1 MADALDDVQ
10 RLDGIV
16 QQREEQVVNL
26 ADSVG
31 LAEDRFFGGVAS
43 YLEVTTTQ
51 NLLFPAELELASV
64 RAQRTASFVNLYRAL
79 GGGWQLP
86 PPATPSPVEPTASKP
101 Q

>member
-1 MADALDDVQ
+1 
-10 RLDGIV
+10 
-16 QQREEQVVNL
+16 
-26 ADSVG
+26 SVG

-51 NLLFPAELELASV
+51 NLLFPAELDLASV